1 VESIQGLQRIRHEHS
16 GPDQGILRALRPSCA
31 DPSGALAGASAPSL
45 SHCSCECGGLGACGA
60 LLMTPE
66 EIGAWTEEVRAASNG
81 AFQLNLWIPDPSPV
95 RDPGHEARVARF
107 LATWGPVSDSACRR
121 TPHAGLQ
128 CTVQGSTRCT
138 CPIVSS
144 VMGST
149 ADFVATLK
157 SRGIAWFAN
166 VSTVQRRGP
175 AAAAGADVVIAQGM
189 EAGGH
194 RGVFDASRPN
204 SDGGVGCS
212 SPRRG

>member
-1 VESIQGLQRIRHEHS
+1 MSIRDRTK
-16 GPDQGILRALRPSCA
+16 AF
-31 DPSGALAGASAPSL
+31 ASASAFVCRSFWRRWLAPALPPSPL
-45 SHCSCECGGLGACGA
+45 QLRMPAALGACGA

-95 RDPGHEARVARF
+95 RDPGHEARVREF
-107 LATWGPVSDSACRR
+107 LATWGPVVTPLAGDATPQDFNAQCRALLDAR
-121 TPHAGLQ
+121 A
-128 CTVQGSTRCT
+128 
-138 CPIVSS
+138 PIVSS
-144 VMGST
+144 VMGLYPP
-149 ADFVATLK
+149 DFVATLK

-166 VSTVQRRGP
+166 VSTVAEARA

-194 RGVFDASRPN
+194 RGCFDASKAETG
-204 SDGGVGCS
+204 DGGVGCS